1 MNSYLKFLSRHR
13 LFTFINLV
21 GLCLSMAFLL
31 LLGDLIYRQTSVE
44 NYQTRADRTFV
55 VGNEMCMMSNFRVGE
70 RLKDRFPEVEDW
82 CSIAGYGMTFN
93 IGGQKADTKVL
104 VTGANFFTFFDYRLL
119 TGDRQKVLSAPNQ
132 IVVSRSFAQRHW
144 PDESPIGKEMVLGD
158 DEMLMGDSDNGKG
171 HVTYTVSGIMDDF
184 DRSIIPSGYECV
196 INVENLRLFHYSAW
210 SEEMN
215 NASCCVLFLME
226 REGCDLRSKNR
237 DMRDYLKTFFWIYKM
252 EAAKELTLTPLS
264 TLYYDAMECSL
275 GQEDINHGSR
285 EMAHLY
291 IVVALLVLVF
301 AIFNYVNLSVSLTT
315 ERSKEMATRRLLGL
329 SRMQVFV
336 KLIGES
342 VLFTAI
348 AFFIAYLIALA
359 LQDKAMEMANCPLD
373 LLKDTGLVTIIAFLI
388 GFILIGLL
396 AGFIPAM
403 VLSGYQP
410 IDIVRGTFRRRVRQR
425 WSHVLMVLQA
435 VFAIVMLTIT
445 LLLGSSI
452 RERMNRPL
460 GYDIENIL
468 ETWDIIN
475 LNESQ
480 RAAFRSNLL
489 ALPEVEAVG
498 FGYGTPLE
506 GLENQTVSADD
517 GTVVSLRLLM
527 GDSCFYNILNIHP
540 ERTYTENGL
549 GVNHQLLRQFGKR
562 DDERKIVTADGKVN
576 FEIGHVYP
584 DIVYQNVM
592 REEEHPT
599 PFIFIRAKE
608 FRDNADDY
616 VSNRYGKPRMGLVK
630 YHGERHRVGA
640 SAGMR
645 KKVEDAIKRQI
656 SAVTGHEAGDVH
668 LLTQRHQD
676 WYESYERFLSVL
688 TVFTAVALLI
698 AVLGL
703 MAMNSYFVS
712 QRRRE
717 IALRRVFGARIS
729 SITLRLL
736 LTVVI
741 QSLVAMVI
749 AIPLSYWFAPMV
761 SSISG
766 LTIKME
772 LMPLLLSIVIVLAVN
787 LLTAAFQSW
796 HAATE
801 NPVNS
806 IKNE

>member
-1 MNSYLKFLSRHR
+1 MKSYLKFLSRHR
-13 LFTFINLV
+13 LFTTINIV

-31 LLGDLIYRQTSVE
+31 LLGDLIYRQTTVE
-44 NYQTRADRTFV
+44 NYQTRGDRTFV
-55 VGNEMCMMSNFRVGE
+55 VGNEMSMMSNFRVGQK
-70 RLKDRFPEVEDW
+70 LKDRFPEVEDW
-82 CSIAGYGMTFN
+82 CSMAGYNMTFN

-104 VTGANFFTFFDYRLL
+104 VTGSNFFTFFDYRLL
-119 TGDRQKVLSAPNQ
+119 TGDRSKVLSAPNQ
-132 IVVSRSFAQRHW
+132 IVVSKSFAQRYW

-158 DEMLMGDSDNGKG
+158 DGTFLGETNNENG
-171 HVTYTVSGIMDDF
+171 HVTYTISGIMDDF
-184 DRSIIPSGYECV
+184 DRSIIPDGYEC
-196 INVENLRLFHYSAW
+196 IFNVENLRHFHYSAYN
-210 SEEMN
+210 EQMN
-215 NASCCVLFLME
+215 NASCCILFLME
-226 REGCDLRSKNR
+226 REGCDLRSKIST
-237 DMRDYLKTFFWIYKM
+237 MRDYLKTFFWIYQM

-275 GQEDINHGSR
+275 GPEDINHGSR

-291 IVVALLVLVF
+291 VVVALLVLVF

-315 ERSKEMATRRLLGL
+315 ERSKEMATRRLLGS
-329 SRMQVFV
+329 SRLQVFA

-342 VLFTAI
+342 IGFTAV
-348 AFFIAYLIALA
+348 AFLLAYLLALA
-359 LQDKAMEMANCPLD
+359 LQDKATEMADCRLD
-373 LLKDTGLVTIIAFLI
+373 LLKDIGITAVI
-388 GFILIGLL
+388 GFIAIIALTGLL
-396 AGFIPAM
+396 AGFVPAS

-468 ETWDIIN
+468 KTWDVVN

-480 RAAFRSNLL
+480 RQTFRSKLL
-489 ALPEVEAVG
+489 ELPEVEAVG

-506 GLENQTVSADD
+506 GLENMTVSADD
-517 GTVVSLRLLM
+517 GTVVSQRLLM

-540 ERTYTENGL
+540 EKTYTNNGV
-549 GVNHQLLRQFGKR
+549 GVNHQLLRQFGKH

-576 FEIGHVYP
+576 LEVGAVYP
-584 DIVYQNVM
+584 DMVYQNVM
-592 REEEHPT
+592 REDEHPT
-599 PFIFIRAKE
+599 PFLIFSVDE
-608 FRDNADDY
+608 FHDDTDNY
-616 VSNRYGKPRMGLVK
+616 VNRRYGKPRQGLVK
-630 YHGERHRVGA
+630 YHGER
-640 SAGMR
+640 
-645 KKVEDAIKRQI
+645 KKVEDAIKQHI
-656 SAVTGHEAGDVH
+656 SSVTGHEAEEVH
-668 LLTQRHQD
+668 PLSQSHQE
-676 WYESYERFLSVL
+676 WYEDYERFLSVL
-688 TVFTAVALLI
+688 MVFTIVALLI

-703 MAMNSYFVS
+703 MAMNSYFVG

-717 IALRRVFGARIS
+717 IAIRRVFGAEIS

-741 QSLVAMVI
+741 QSIVAMVV
-749 AIPLSYWFAPMV
+749 AIPLSCWLAPMV

-766 LTIKME
+766 LTIRME
-772 LMPLLLSIVIVLAVN
+772 LMPLLFSLVIVLAVN

>member
-13 LFTFINLV
+13 LFTVINIV

-31 LLGDLIYRQTSVE
+31 LLGDLIYRQTTVE

-82 CSIAGYGMTFN
+82 CSMAGYGMTFS
-93 IGGQKADTKVL
+93 IQGQEANTKAL
-104 VTGANFFTFFDYRLL
+104 VTGQNFFTFFDYRLL

-132 IVVSRSFAQRHW
+132 IVVSQSFAQRYW

-158 DEMLMGDSDNGKG
+158 ANDEEARI
-171 HVTYTVSGIMDDF
+171 TYTVSGIMDDF
-184 DRSIIPSGYECV
+184 DRSIVPDGYECV
-196 INVENLRLFHYSAW
+196 VNVENLRHLHYSAW
-210 SEEMN
+210 SEQMN
-215 NASCCVLFLME
+215 NAASCVLFLME
-226 REGCDLRSKNR
+226 REGSNLRSKIS
-237 DMRDYLKTFFWIYKM
+237 DLRDYLKTFFWIYRM

-264 TLYYDAMECSL
+264 TLYYDAKECSL

-291 IVVALLVLVF
+291 VVVALLVLVF

-315 ERSKEMATRRLLGL
+315 ERSKEMATRRLLGS
-329 SRMQVFV
+329 SRLQVFA
-336 KLIGES
+336 KLVTES
-342 VLFTAI
+342 IFFTAV
-348 AFFIAYLIALA
+348 AFIIAYLIALA
-359 LQDKAMEMANCPLD
+359 LQDKAIEMANCQMN
-373 LLKDTGLVTIIAFLI
+373 LLKDTGVVATVAILLSVILV
-388 GFILIGLL
+388 GSM
-396 AGFIPAM
+396 AGFVPAM
-403 VLSGYQP
+403 ILSGYQP

-425 WSHVLMVLQA
+425 WSHVLMVSQA
-435 VFAIVMLTIT
+435 VFAIIMLTIT
-445 LLLGSSI
+445 LLLGRSI
-452 RERMNRPL
+452 RELMNRPL

-468 ETWDIIN
+468 ETWGISS

-480 RAAFRSNLL
+480 RQTFRTKML

-498 FGYGTPLE
+498 FGFGTPIN

-517 GTVVSLRLLM
+517 GTVVSQRLLM

-540 ERTYTENGL
+540 DRTYNDNGF
-549 GVNHQLLRQFGKR
+549 GVNYQLLRQFGKH

-576 FEIGHVYP
+576 IEIGRVYP

-599 PFIFIRAKE
+599 PLLFICADE
-608 FRDNADDY
+608 FRDNTDDY
-616 VSNRYGKPRMGLVK
+616 VSRTYGRPRQALVK
-630 YHGERHRVGA
+630 YHGD
-640 SAGMR
+640 R
-645 KKVEDAIKRQI
+645 KKVEDAIKQQI
-656 SAVTGHEAGDVH
+656 TSVTGHEAEDVH
-668 LLTQRHQD
+668 SLSQRHQE
-676 WYESYERFLSVL
+676 WYEEYERFLSVL
-688 TVFTAVALLI
+688 MVFTGVALLI

-703 MAMNSYFVS
+703 MAMNSYFVG

-717 IALRRVFGARIS
+717 IAVRRVFGAEIS

-736 LTVVI
+736 LAVVV
-741 QSLVAMVI
+741 QSLVAAVI
-749 AIPLSYWFAPMV
+749 AIPLAYWLAPKV
-761 SSISG
+761 GSISG
-766 LTIKME
+766 LSIRMQ
-772 LMPLLLSIVIVLAVN
+772 LLPLLLSLLIVLAVN
-787 LLTAAFQSW
+787 VLTAAFQGW
-796 HAATE
+796 RAATE